1 MAGPVGNDE
10 ESGGMN
16 MRDFLGGSP
25 LGVIIRLAILSV
37 LVGVLL
43 SVFGITPRNF
53 FYVIDDFARRIYD
66 LGFGAVTWMLDYMLL
81 GAMLVVPV
89 WLVVRLLRAGPKD
102 SA

>member
-1 MAGPVGNDE
+1 
-10 ESGGMN
+10 MN